1 MYPLIKLSTKKKAVI
16 FFARKII
23 VATKKTINICL
34 VLICFGMRSTLISFD
49 GEYYEHHGGKKEEQG
64 LVIGEYESDFPAD
77 LVASCLFDESKTI
90 LNPIP

>member
-1 MYPLIKLSTKKKAVI
+1 
-16 FFARKII
+16 
-23 VATKKTINICL
+23 
-34 VLICFGMRSTLISFD
+34 MRSTLISFD

-77 LVASCLFDESKTI
+77 LVASCLFDESKAI